1 MIEKS
6 ALHLLRNLAL
16 IVFAI
21 LAFVVVSDYMRFRQF
36 AEGGND
42 VWYSSSWL
50 MAPATNSMLVGRDAK
65 EFWQTNAVG
74 NETWLIR
81 EVRYEGT
88 TFWTALRRESFPGK

>member
-1 MIEKS
+1 MIQQS

-21 LAFVVVSDYMRFRQF
+21 VSFIVVNDYLRFRQF
-36 AEGGND
+36 AESGID

-50 MAPATNSMLVGRDAK
+50 MAPATNFMLVGRDAK

-74 NETWLIR
+74 NEQWLVR

-88 TFWTALRRESFPGK
+88 TFWTALRREAIPVK